1 MGLYLGFPG
10 SSSGKEFTCSAG
22 DPGSIPGS
30 GRSTEEGIGS
40 PLQYS
45 WASLVTQM
53 VKDLPAVQETWVQ
66 SLGWEDPLEERWQ
79 PTPVFWPGEFHG
91 VQNRNPWK
99 RDSI

>member
-53 VKDLPAVQETWVQ
+53 VKNLPAVQETWVQ
-66 SLGWEDPLEERWQ
+66 SLGWEDPLEESMATHSSILAWRI
-79 PTPVFWPGEFHG
+79 
-91 VQNRNPWK
+91 PWSTKQESVEK
-99 RDSI
+99 R